1 MAKGKF
7 NFNIKRSIRN
17 KIYLAIILVLL
28 IMLFILNTDLIL
40 PLLSIYIIILGIELF
55 ITYKQ
60 KDEMYTYLEDI
71 TNDLNTVTKTTIVNS
86 PIPLLIAKTDGKILW
101 KSYKYLNEIEDLE
114 LENKLINIIREIKEQ
129 IISVET
135 NKEVENKQYTIKKE
149 IRGQGRTYEI
159 YGEYAKDKSKSSFK
173 EDEYILTL
181 FFIDKTDLVE
191 LFDKYM
197 QEKLVLALIEVDN
210 YDEQLAELSPIE
222 KPRIMAE
229 IEREIYNWANSMG
242 GIVLK
247 TDLNEF
253 LCVFEKKALENIR
266 EDKFTILDNVKNI
279 QSDSRNAFTLSIA
292 INSDGDFL
300 REVYRN
306 TVELRNI
313 VLGRGGD
320 QAAIKENNEYRFY
333 GAKTIEVEK
342 RTRVK
347 ARVISRAII
356 DKIRGASSVII
367 MGHKNIDID
376 ALGSAI
382 GMYKFVKKYN
392 QDVYIVS
399 KLDSLGLGSYESDLK
414 KTEIYKEG
422 IISLGE
428 AKSKIE
434 DDSVLIIVDTFR
446 KNYTEY
452 PELINKF
459 KEIIVIDH
467 HRIAIDNIENVNIKY
482 HEVYASS
489 SSELVTEIIKYSDK
503 TIELTVF
510 EAESL
515 YGGILVDTKN
525 FTFKTGV
532 RTFEAAAYLRK
543 FGVDII
549 KVNKWFQSNLDFFT
563 IMSEIIKQAKIYNEN
578 MAIAVYEGDEAHLIS
593 AKVADEL
600 LNVKD
605 IKASFVI
612 GKSGNNINISAR
624 SIGTINVQVIME
636 KLNGGGH
643 ITVAGT
649 QFEDVSLEEIK
660 EKLEDAIS
668 EYVEEITS

>member
-191 LFDKYM
+191 LFDKYI
-197 QEKLVLALIEVDN
+197 QEKLVLALVEVDN

-292 INSDGDFL
+292 ILF
-300 REVYRN
+300 
-306 TVELRNI
+306 
-313 VLGRGGD
+313 
-320 QAAIKENNEYRFY
+320 
-333 GAKTIEVEK
+333 
-342 RTRVK
+342 
-347 ARVISRAII
+347 
-356 DKIRGASSVII
+356 
-367 MGHKNIDID
+367 
-376 ALGSAI
+376 
-382 GMYKFVKKYN
+382 
-392 QDVYIVS
+392 
-399 KLDSLGLGSYESDLK
+399 
-414 KTEIYKEG
+414 
-422 IISLGE
+422 
-428 AKSKIE
+428 
-434 DDSVLIIVDTFR
+434 
-446 KNYTEY
+446 
-452 PELINKF
+452 
-459 KEIIVIDH
+459 
-467 HRIAIDNIENVNIKY
+467 
-482 HEVYASS
+482 
-489 SSELVTEIIKYSDK
+489 
-503 TIELTVF
+503 
-510 EAESL
+510 
-515 YGGILVDTKN
+515 
-525 FTFKTGV
+525 
-532 RTFEAAAYLRK
+532 
-543 FGVDII
+543 
-549 KVNKWFQSNLDFFT
+549 
-563 IMSEIIKQAKIYNEN
+563 
-578 MAIAVYEGDEAHLIS
+578 
-593 AKVADEL
+593 
-600 LNVKD
+600 
-605 IKASFVI
+605 
-612 GKSGNNINISAR
+612 
-624 SIGTINVQVIME
+624 
-636 KLNGGGH
+636 
-643 ITVAGT
+643 
-649 QFEDVSLEEIK
+649 
-660 EKLEDAIS
+660 
-668 EYVEEITS
+668 